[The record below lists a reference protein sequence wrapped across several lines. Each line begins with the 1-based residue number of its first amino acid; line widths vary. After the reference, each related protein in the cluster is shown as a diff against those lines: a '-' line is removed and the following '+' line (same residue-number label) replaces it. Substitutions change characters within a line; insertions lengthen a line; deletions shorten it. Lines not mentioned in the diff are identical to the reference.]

1 MVEQQRVALESQIAT
16 ILRALEKAV
25 ALYQE
30 AQLAQ
35 TASASKISQ
44 LEREQHSAERELE
57 SLEFERSTLERQ
69 IAAADAQIQQ
79 LEVQGA
85 ELEEKIA
92 RDRKEAALLQT
103 QRDEALREEE
113 EANVRLAE
121 LRIAAATHE
130 QKHQNLLAQR
140 APMLARQTELSD
152 VMATRRADIENY
164 EARLVTQAA
173 EDDSARNAIEQQR
186 QECTRREAEIWK
198 LVAERTSRLETINSD
213 ESRLRAVRDHLSE
226 LQEKRG
232 TRSVRQTQL
241 QLQIEHLAE
250 HVMERYRIDLRQLEP
265 DTQAHEKV
273 LYAQLKRAAAHPESL
288 AAVAGSGDELRH
300 EKPQLAAAA
309 TEEDQQKLIANLTR
323 QLENMGPVNLEAV
336 QEYDELEERYRF
348 LETQNTD
355 LTNSRRELLD
365 VIARIN
371 STTKEL
377 FAETFVQV
385 RANFREMFA
394 ELFGGGRADLHLMD
408 ENDAL
413 NCGIEII

>member
-1 MVEQQRVALESQIAT
+1 TLRQNQRALAEVEKKLSAIDRTIAEKESRHEVLCQLNEEGEGLAQGSQALLKSEEFEFAGALAAQLDVSHEFVAAIEAALGGNGRVRTDSLLERKARIDAIGIELGQLKREQAMVEQQRVALESQIAT
-16 ILRALEKAV
+16 ATRALETAV
-25 ALYQE
+25 ALHQE

-79 LEVQGA
+79 LEEQGA

-213 ESRLRAVRDHLSE
+213 EGGLRAVRDRL
-226 LQEKRG
+226 
-232 TRSVRQTQL
+232 
-241 QLQIEHLAE
+241 
-250 HVMERYRIDLRQLEP
+250 
-265 DTQAHEKV
+265 
-273 LYAQLKRAAAHPESL
+273 
-288 AAVAGSGDELRH
+288 
-300 EKPQLAAAA
+300 
-309 TEEDQQKLIANLTR
+309 
-323 QLENMGPVNLEAV
+323 
-336 QEYDELEERYRF
+336 
-348 LETQNTD
+348 
-355 LTNSRRELLD
+355 
-365 VIARIN
+365 
-371 STTKEL
+371 
-377 FAETFVQV
+377 
-385 RANFREMFA
+385 
-394 ELFGGGRADLHLMD
+394 
-408 ENDAL
+408 
-413 NCGIEII
+413 